1 MDEVQLANL
10 ILFIRQ
16 KNARGGGKN
25 IDRSMLHYV
34 LVSNES
40 FEYKMERLSS
50 DTNYNLVMALEDR
63 FMGKKYGF

>member
-1 MDEVQLANL
+1 
-10 ILFIRQ
+10 
-16 KNARGGGKN
+16 
-25 IDRSMLHYV
+25 MLHYV